1 MTAHRSSLRQR
12 HPTLWIVPATLGLT
26 TLLFIPALA
35 LPLMHT
41 SQQLLWKRWESS
53 YSAWRGVLELW
64 QQGDQVLAVVLLV
77 FCIIFP
83 MVKLIALARI
93 WFVAMPDAERKTLLH
108 WLEVLGRW
116 SMLDVFVVAIL
127 IVLVKLGPLTQVE
140 PRAGVYVFAGAIL
153 LSMVLTMAIDRLA
166 RR

>member
-1 MTAHRSSLRQR
+1 MTATRSLMQR
-12 HPTLWIVPATLGLT
+12 YPKLWLMPLT
-26 TLLFIPALA
+26 IALSMVLFVTALC

-41 SQQLLWKRWESS
+41 TQQLLWKKWESS
-53 YSAWRGVLELW
+53 YSAWHGVVELW
-64 QQGDQVLAVVLLV
+64 QQGDGVLAIVLLV

-83 MVKLIALARI
+83 VVKLAALARI
-93 WFVAMPDAERKTLLH
+93 WFVAMPEAERNTLLH

-127 IVLVKLGPLTQVE
+127 IVLVKMGPLAQVE
-140 PRAGVYVFAGAIL
+140 PRAGIYVFAVAIL